1 MKQAQRCAKLRA
13 PEGLEIGRGFGKAGV
28 ESPRHKQ
35 HKERGREG
43 QGTFQILTESW
54 ADVHN
59 ITLRR

>member
-1 MKQAQRCAKLRA
+1 MCQAEGPLGAGNR
-13 PEGLEIGRGFGKAGV
+13 EGLNDSDFGKAGV
-28 ESPRHKQ
+28 ESPRHRQ
-35 HKERGREG
+35 QKERGREG